1 MINRPRVRLY
11 LAILMVL
18 LGGCSWFSTSPSL
31 PEGYLMP
38 FEQPPS
44 TVISELVF
52 LVADN
57 QLHNVYGEPVQLLRS
72 ELADKIVPTAIRPV
86 QLDFYGQDF
95 LKWVVESRG
104 KRYRIVHIGDACDF
118 SCTGEFERF
127 LEIMREAKKGWVML
141 PGNHDGFFFGNEHRD
156 PANDDWRAACKN
168 AGGPLTK
175 DLFVRLYLAALILQ
189 QGPGYRAL
197 ARSLGLDQLGHADL
211 ERILSSIPDKGDW
224 RYDDK
229 PGGDHPFLHA
239 VSWNIDG
246 EHPWRSF
253 VVQEV
258 DTTLKNSHPPDTV
271 PGGEISVRAILLDTA
286 QYDRAPRLVP
296 FPPYTFN
303 AGVTGELLPDQ
314 IDIVL
319 TWLNL
324 HPDRLWTLIGHH
336 PFDSLTQRTQEA
348 LDSLRRGFRIRLYV
362 SAHTHAGQ
370 FMVHGKEED
379 KWLELNVGSIL
390 DWSLEIRTLQFFR
403 VGERLMLRSP
413 RYTMH
418 ELLRDLEGVPQNEG
432 EWEAKPHEDDYYLRH
447 EDLKHLDA
455 YKTELRLKNTLLAA
469 HHRLLR
475 FNPTQP
481 GASPTAPFWPPGCKS
496 DEEVLEKIRTTIE
509 HQRLDEK
516 IEFLVALDRFER
528 ERPVEDPEKRSK
540 FRLSQ
545 AIWASKYDFVHARKP
560 LTDDWFI
567 IFPEE

>member
-1 MINRPRVRLY
+1 MIKRPWVRLY

-18 LGGCSWFSTSPSL
+18 FGGCSWFSTSPSL
-31 PEGYLMP
+31 PKGYLIP
-38 FEQPPS
+38 SEQPPS
-44 TVISELVF
+44 AVISELVF

-57 QLHNVYGEPVQLLRS
+57 QLHNVYGEPVHLLRS

-95 LKWVVESRG
+95 LMWLVESRG

-118 SCTGEFERF
+118 SCTGEFKRF
-127 LEIMREAKKGWVML
+127 LEIMSEAKKGWVML

-156 PANDDWRAACKN
+156 PANDDWRAACSN
-168 AGGPLTK
+168 AGDPMTK
-175 DLFVRLYLAALILQ
+175 DLFVRLYLAVLVLQ

-197 ARSLGLDQLGHADL
+197 ARSFGLDQLDHADL
-211 ERILSSIPDKGDW
+211 EQILSLIPDKGDW

-229 PGGDHPFLHA
+229 PGGDHPFLRA
-239 VSWNIDG
+239 VSWRIDE

-258 DTTLKNSHPPDTV
+258 DTTLKNSQPANTV

-286 QYDRAPRLVP
+286 QYDSAPRLVQ
-296 FPPYTFN
+296 FPPHIFN
-303 AGVTGELLPDQ
+303 AGLTGELLPDQ
-314 IDIVL
+314 LDIVL
-319 TWLNL
+319 KWLKVN
-324 HPDRLWTLIGHH
+324 PDRVWTLVGHH

-370 FMVHGKEED
+370 FMVHGTGED

-418 ELLRDLEGVPQNEG
+418 ELLRDFEGVPQNEE

-481 GASPTAPFWPPGCKS
+481 KVSPTAPFWPPGCKS
-496 DEEVLEKIRTTIE
+496 DEEVLEKIRNIIE

-516 IEFLVALDRFER
+516 IEFLVALDHFER

-567 IFPEE
+567 IFSEE

>member
-1 MINRPRVRLY
+1 MHKIMTIPLF
-11 LAILMVL
+11 LIFTVL
-18 LGGCSWFSTSPSL
+18 LGGCSWFAPPPSL
-31 PEGYLMP
+31 PEGYLIP
-38 FEQPPS
+38 FEKPSS

-57 QLHNVYGEPVQLLRS
+57 QLHNVYSEPVQLLRS

-95 LKWVVESRG
+95 LKWIVESRG

-118 SCTGEFERF
+118 SCTGEFERV
-127 LEIMREAKKGWVML
+127 LEIMSEAKKGWVML

-168 AGGPLTK
+168 AGDPLTK
-175 DLFVRLYLAALILQ
+175 DLFVRLYLAALVLQ
-189 QGPGYRAL
+189 RGPGYRAL
-197 ARSLGLDQLGHADL
+197 AGWLGLDQVSHADR
-211 ERILSSIPDKGDW
+211 ERIPSLIPDRGDW
-224 RYDDK
+224 RYDDT
-229 PGGDHPFLHA
+229 PGGDHPFLRA
-239 VSWNIDG
+239 VSWSIDE

-258 DTTLKNSHPPDTV
+258 DTTLKSPPQTV
-271 PGGEISVRAILLDTA
+271 PGAEISVRAILLDTA

-296 FPPYTFN
+296 LPPHIFN
-303 AGVTGELLPDQ
+303 AGLTGELLPDQ
-314 IDIVL
+314 RDIVL
-319 TWLNL
+319 KWLNL
-324 HPDRLWTLIGHH
+324 NPDRIWTLVGHH
-336 PFDSLTQRTQEA
+336 PFDKLTEKTREA
-348 LDSLRRGFRIRLYV
+348 LDSLRRDFRIRLYV

-370 FMVHGKEED
+370 FIVHGTEED

-418 ELLRDLEGVPQNEG
+418 GLLGDYEGVPQNEE

-455 YKTELRLKNTLLAA
+455 YRTELRLKNTLLAA

-481 GASPTAPFWPPGCKS
+481 GASPTAPFWPPSCKS
-496 DEEVLEKIRTTIE
+496 DEEVLEKIRTTIQ

-545 AIWASKYDFVHARKP
+545 ALWASKYDFVHARKP

-567 IFPEE
+567 IFSEE